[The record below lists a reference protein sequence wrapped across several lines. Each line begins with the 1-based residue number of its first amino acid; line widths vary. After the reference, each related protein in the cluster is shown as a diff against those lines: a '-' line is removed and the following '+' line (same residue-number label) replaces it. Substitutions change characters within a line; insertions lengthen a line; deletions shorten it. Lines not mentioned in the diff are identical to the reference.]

1 MNNGFAQCIT
11 KATRIVNKS
20 YSLIDHILTNSGLG
34 DVVSGTVISDISD
47 HFVTFVLLSTEISK
61 KRDAIKETRNFC
73 NENLQKFKLNLQQL
87 TWDSVLQSREVNDSY
102 NKFWTDFKQIFDL
115 CFPCT
120 KSKFNKNLHKK
131 N

>member
-1 MNNGFAQCIT
+1 MNNCFAQCIT

-20 YSLIDHILTNSGLG
+20 YSLIDHILTNSGHG

-61 KRDAIKETRNFC
+61 KGMLLRKPE
-73 NENLQKFKLNLQQL
+73 
-87 TWDSVLQSREVNDSY
+87 
-102 NKFWTDFKQIFDL
+102 IFV
-115 CFPCT
+115 T
-120 KSKFNKNLHKK
+120 KIYKNL